1 MLPGLN
7 NEDFK
12 PCPRELNQMA
22 DDIARDIAGINIHE
36 NFRDQEARFDTVSVA
51 YTKDKKLIVTANVKE
66 RRLEVIYVIT

>member
-1 MLPGLN
+1 MHPGFN

-12 PCPRELNQMA
+12 PCPRELNQIA
-22 DDIARDIAGINIHE
+22 DDIARNIAVINIHE
-36 NFRDQEARFDTVSVA
+36 NFRDQEASFDTVSVA